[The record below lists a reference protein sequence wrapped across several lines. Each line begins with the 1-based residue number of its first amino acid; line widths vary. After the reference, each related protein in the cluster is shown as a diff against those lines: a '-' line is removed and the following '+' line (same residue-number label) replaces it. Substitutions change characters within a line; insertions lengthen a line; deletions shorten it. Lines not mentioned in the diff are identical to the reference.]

1 MPGRIKSIIDKIIE
15 EKSKG
20 SDLIKL
26 TLKTKFVL
34 KGVDTDK
41 YSEISQDDPAVIE
54 KLKKIA
60 KDFNVNIDTF

>member
-1 MPGRIKSIIDKIIE
+1 MPGKIKKMIDAIIE

-34 KGVDTDK
+34 KGIDPEKFDELSK
-41 YSEISQDDPAVIE
+41 DDPAVISKLKAIAE
-54 KLKKIA
+54 KL
-60 KDFNVNIDTF
+60 NVDIS